1 MPDIY
6 KPRDE
11 TELATT
17 VAGLA
22 ARKVATEI
30 QGAGSKRG
38 IGRPC
43 EAGAIIE
50 TSALTGLTLY
60 EPTEL
65 VMSAR
70 AGTPLVE
77 IEGTLAERGQM
88 LAFEPTDLGPVS
100 GGPGGAQTIG
110 GVFATGASG
119 PRRITGGSAR
129 DHILG
134 VRAVNGR
141 GEAFKSGGRVLK
153 NVTGYDVGR
162 SLVGSWGTLAVLT
175 EVTFKVMPLAERTE
189 TLIWPGLTEELAV
202 EAMCAALG
210 TPFEVSGTVHLSAAL
225 TPRLELKSVAREAA
239 PVTAIRIENF
249 ASAIDYRSKRIAE
262 ALKIYGQP
270 QVLDNDASL
279 KFWSEIRRLSV
290 FARVPTETQQ
300 VGSAK
305 QVWRISTSP
314 SKAAAVMSAIRR
326 NTEAE
331 ACLDASGGVIWL
343 EVPASADAGAADIR
357 RILSGYGGHATLISA
372 GRDVRQAVEVFHP
385 MSEVVERL
393 STGLKDAFDP
403 ERILNPGRM
412 YATL

>member
-1 MPDIY
+1 MQDIL

-11 TELATT
+11 KELADA
-17 VAGLA
+17 VAGFA
-22 ARKVATEI
+22 ARKTSVEVK
-30 QGAGSKRG
+30 GAGTKRG
-38 IGRPC
+38 IGRPID
-43 EAGAIIE
+43 AAAVIE
-50 TSALTGLTLY
+50 TSAMSGLTLY

-70 AGTPLVE
+70 AGTPLSE

-88 LAFEPTDLGPVS
+88 LAFEPIDLGPVS
-100 GGPGGAQTIG
+100 GGPAGAQTIG

-134 VRAVNGR
+134 VRAINGR
-141 GEAFKSGGRVLK
+141 GETFKSGGRVLK

-162 SLVGSWGTLAVLT
+162 SLIGSWGTLAVLT
-175 EVTFKVMPLAERTE
+175 ELTFKVMPLAERTE

-210 TPFEVSGTVHLSAAL
+210 TPFEVSGTAHLSAAL

-249 ASAIDYRSKRIAE
+249 KSAVDYRSKRLAQ

-290 FARVPTETQQ
+290 FTRAPAGQPRQL
-300 VGSAK
+300 
-305 QVWRISTSP
+305 WRISTSP
-314 SKAAAVMSAIRR
+314 RKAATVMAAIRR

-343 EVPASADAGAADIR
+343 EVPSSADAGAADIR
-357 RILSGYGGHATLISA
+357 RILAGHGGHATLIA
-372 GRDVRQAVEVFHP
+372 ADREVREAVEVFQP
-385 MSEVVERL
+385 MNETVERL

-403 ERILNPGRM
+403 DRILNPGRM